1 MLTLHPSLAGRSLVD
16 ILRTGGVVG
25 AGGGGFPTWAK
36 FADDVVAQRPILV
49 VNAQESEPG
58 YFIDKWLHAHRAKA
72 LLDVL
77 QYLQQAL
84 SLTKVVV
91 AAKQKDRA
99 WFTAMEQLAGVD
111 VGSSRVLDCTGRNR
125 HVLKDQPEPLLF
137 AYTDDRYA
145 YGMETALLL
154 IVAQQKIPQG
164 ERPGQHGFVV
174 VNSETVFTIHELLTQ
189 AQPVLDTFVHV
200 YGAGQRHTFRHVP
213 IGMPVGDMLAD
224 ADIPLAEI
232 DARGLVV
239 VDGGPGWFTRIDPH
253 TAVVTKRTNSILVLD
268 PAVVDV
274 NKTDVFATATK
285 AGYPR
290 ADVPPTLSPS
300 YLSTSTVRVP
310 LLDNPKLKSVVA
322 AAPVVQVGDVVTR
335 GQTIAV
341 VPAGA
346 LGVDAHASI
355 AGRIVAVDAE
365 GITIVA

>member
-16 ILRTGGVVG
+16 VLRTGGVVG

-36 FADDVVAQRPILV
+36 FANDVVAQRPILV

-58 YFIDKWLHAHRAKA
+58 YFIDKWLHAHRASA

-77 QYLQQAL
+77 QHLQQTL
-84 SLTKVVV
+84 SLAKVVV

-99 WFTAMEQLAGVD
+99 WFTTMEQLAGVD
-111 VGSSRVLDCTGRNR
+111 VDGARVLDCTGRNR

-164 ERPGQHGFVV
+164 ERPGQHGYIV
-174 VNSETVFTIHELLTQ
+174 VNSETLFTIHELLTQ
-189 AQPVLDTFVHV
+189 GQPVIDTFVHV
-200 YGAGQRHTFRHVP
+200 YGAGPRHTFRHVP
-213 IGMPVGDMLAD
+213 VGTPVGHVLAD
-224 ADIPLAEI
+224 ADVPLADI
-232 DARGLVV
+232 DARGFVV

-253 TAVVTKRTNSILVLD
+253 SAVITKRTNAILVLD

-300 YLSTSTVRVP
+300 YLSSGMVRVP
-310 LLDNPKLKSVVA
+310 LIDNPKLKGVVPA
-322 AAPVVQVGDVVTR
+322 EPIVQVGDVVAR
-335 GQTIAV
+335 GQAIAV
-341 VPAGA
+341 APAGA
-346 LGVDAHASI
+346 LAVDTHASI
-355 AGRIVAVDAE
+355 AGRITAVGPD
-365 GITIVA
+365 GIGIEA